1 VWLFGVTPYFL
12 TTHKTRFMAFSDL
25 TLTRNNIDALE
36 ELTFKGVNVTT
47 GTTTLNLS
55 EKDNLILGKAIKLL
69 KTDILENLR
78 EYINDSTY
86 ATETA
91 LLDAIYAADSEEL
104 LVDLLSYKFLEL
116 WFAQDATHRDSYS
129 FTKAGKYYNM
139 YNQYLTANLRRL
151 SGLLAKP
158 KTTPR
163 VRFMSMY

>member
-1 VWLFGVTPYFL
+1 
-12 TTHKTRFMAFSDL
+12 MAFSSL

-36 ELTFKGVNVTT
+36 ELTFKGINVTS

-78 EYINDSTY
+78 EFINDTTY
-86 ATETA
+86 STETA
-91 LLDAIYAADSEEL
+91 LLDAIHAADSEEL
-104 LVDLLSYKFLEL
+104 LVDLLTFKFLEL

-129 FTKAGKYYNM
+129 YEKARKYYAM

-151 SGLLAKP
+151 SGLLSTP

-163 VRFMSMY
+163 VRFMSLY

>member
-1 VWLFGVTPYFL
+1 
-12 TTHKTRFMAFSDL
+12 MAFSDL

-47 GTTTLNLS
+47 GTTVLNLS

-86 ATETA
+86 TTETA

>member
-1 VWLFGVTPYFL
+1 
-12 TTHKTRFMAFSDL
+12 MAFSDL

-116 WFAQDATHRDSYS
+116 WFSQDATHKESYS
-129 FTKAGKYYNM
+129 FQKAGKYYAM
-139 YNQYLTANLRRL
+139 YIQYLTGNLRRL

-158 KTTPR
+158 KPTPR

>member
-1 VWLFGVTPYFL
+1 
-12 TTHKTRFMAFSDL
+12 MAFSSL

-36 ELTFKGVNVTT
+36 ELTFKGINVTS

-55 EKDNLILGKAIKLL
+55 EKDNLILAKAIKLL

-78 EYINDSTY
+78 EFINDTTY
-86 ATETA
+86 STETA
-91 LLDAIYAADSEEL
+91 LLDAIHAVDSEEL
-104 LVDLLSYKFLEL
+104 LVDLLSFKFLEL

-129 FTKAGKYYNM
+129 YEKARKYYAM

-151 SGLLAKP
+151 SGLLSTP

-163 VRFMSMY
+163 VRFMSLY

>member
-1 VWLFGVTPYFL
+1 
-12 TTHKTRFMAFSDL
+12 MAFSDL

-36 ELTFKGVNVTT
+36 ELTFKGINVTT
-47 GTTTLNLS
+47 GTTVLNLS

-78 EYINDSTY
+78 QYINDSTY

-91 LLDAIYAADSEEL
+91 LLDAIHAADSEEL

-116 WFAQDATHRDSYS
+116 WFAQDATHKDSYS
-129 FTKAGKYYNM
+129 FSKAMKYYNM

-163 VRFMSMY
+163 VRFMSLY

>member
-1 VWLFGVTPYFL
+1 
-12 TTHKTRFMAFSDL
+12 MAFSDL

-36 ELTFKGVNVTT
+36 ELTFKGINVTT
-47 GTTTLNLS
+47 GTTVLNLS

-78 EYINDSTY
+78 QYINDSTY

-91 LLDAIYAADSEEL
+91 LLDAIHAAGSEEL
-104 LVDLLSYKFLEL
+104 LVDLLSYKVLEL
-116 WFAQDATHRDSYS
+116 WFAQDATHKDSYS
-129 FTKAGKYYNM
+129 FSKAMKYYNM

>member
-1 VWLFGVTPYFL
+1 
-12 TTHKTRFMAFSDL
+12 MAFSDL

-116 WFAQDATHRDSYS
+116 WFSQDATHKESYS
-129 FTKAGKYYNM
+129 FQKAGKYYAM
-139 YNQYLTANLRRL
+139 YNQYLTGNLRRL

-163 VRFMSMY
+163 VRFMSLY

>member
-1 VWLFGVTPYFL
+1 
-12 TTHKTRFMAFSDL
+12 MAFSDL

-116 WFAQDATHRDSYS
+116 WFAHDATHRDSYS

>member
-1 VWLFGVTPYFL
+1 
-12 TTHKTRFMAFSDL
+12 MAFSDL

-47 GTTTLNLS
+47 GTTVLNLS
-55 EKDNLILGKAIKLL
+55 DKDNLILGKAIKLL

-116 WFAQDATHRDSYS
+116 WFSQDATHKESYS
-129 FTKAGKYYNM
+129 FQKAGKYYAM
-139 YNQYLTANLRRL
+139 YNQYLTGNLRRL

-163 VRFMSMY
+163 VRFMSLY

>member
-1 VWLFGVTPYFL
+1 
-12 TTHKTRFMAFSDL
+12 MAFSNL

-36 ELTFKGVNVTT
+36 ELTFKGINVTT
-47 GTTTLNLS
+47 GSTTLNLS

-78 EYINDSTY
+78 EYINDTTY
-86 ATETA
+86 STETA
-91 LLDAIYAADSEEL
+91 LLDAIHAADSEEL
-104 LVDLLSYKFLEL
+104 LVDLLTYKFLEL

-129 FTKAGKYYNM
+129 YEKARKYYGM

-151 SGLLAKP
+151 SGLLSTP

-163 VRFMSMY
+163 VRVMSVY

>member
-1 VWLFGVTPYFL
+1 
-12 TTHKTRFMAFSDL
+12 MAFSDL

-47 GTTTLNLS
+47 GSTTLNLS

-78 EYINDSTY
+78 EYINDTTY
-86 ATETA
+86 STETA

-129 FTKAGKYYNM
+129 YEKARKYYGM

-163 VRFMSMY
+163 VRFMSLY